1 MRKWDPVDG
10 NVSSHKKKKVVYMRL
25 WGLPALGWH
34 SGSAMAANALPS
46 PGGSFHLLEVEGVG
60 I

>member
-10 NVSSHKKKKVVYMRL
+10 NVSSHKKKKKVVYMRL

-46 PGGSFHLLEVEGVG
+46 PGGSFHLLEV
-60 I
+60 